1 MLNQLNYRDTID
13 PRKDK
18 DMCKETPII
27 CCQVIRQLLRAN
39 AELQAYDEHDASPLH
54 EAAAKGHVAAV
65 QHLVS
70 AKAGRCAGTL
80 VLFEPY
86 CKASTV
92 WGMHEM

>member
-1 MLNQLNYRDTID
+1 MR
-13 PRKDK
+13 
-18 DMCKETPII
+18 KETPII

-39 AELQAYDEHDASPLH
+39 AELQVYDEHDASPLH

-70 AKAGRCAGTL
+70 AKAGRC
-80 VLFEPY
+80 VKVPPEHWCFFEPD

-92 WGMHEM
+92 